1 MLFGRNVTQIA
12 TSPRR
17 YSHSDRSISL
27 LRGMLSRRAASFSKA
42 SGAGRKEPP
51 PHGGIWPPH
60 FVQNLRILRAMEPLR
75 IVPLGGLGEVG
86 KNLMAYELGD
96 EIVVVDAG
104 LAFPRDE
111 HLGVDL
117 VLPDFSYLRDRADR
131 VRAVLLTHAHEDHV
145 GALPYLLREVSI
157 PEVWGTR
164 LTLGL
169 VQPKLDEHGLSHA
182 TDLREARPEDGVA
195 DIGPFRAE
203 WVRMAHSVPDTV
215 AIVLEA
221 GGLRV
226 LHTGDYKLDH
236 TPVDGLRT
244 DVGKLAEIGNRGVD
258 LLLGDSTNAERPG
271 VTGSE
276 RLVGEAFRQI
286 IPVREGRIL
295 VACFASNVHRMQH
308 AVDVAVE
315 TGRKVCVI
323 GRSMRKNLNIARN
336 LGYLEA
342 PDDTFIRPPE
352 LEELAPREVL
362 VLCTG
367 SQGEPLSALTRI
379 AYNDHPAV
387 TVERGDTVILSAKP
401 VPGNELRVHDTINHL
416 AKSGAEVLHQEIA
429 PVHVSGHGNSE
440 ELRTVLGLV
449 RPKAV
454 MPVHGEFRMLAA
466 HAQLARESGVP
477 AGSIVLAE
485 NGSVVELDGGGPR
498 IVDRVETG
506 VTFVDGLGVG
516 DVRDVA
522 LRDRRHLSE
531 HGVLIVVATVG
542 PNGARPTGSPELIAR
557 GFGETEPLVDEM
569 RTEAARVLDECL
581 EQDVSEI
588 KLLQEHL
595 HDALAQLVYDRTGR
609 RPMIL
614 PVIVEV

>member
-1 MLFGRNVTQIA
+1 M
-12 TSPRR
+12 
-17 YSHSDRSISL
+17 
-27 LRGMLSRRAASFSKA
+27 
-42 SGAGRKEPP
+42 
-51 PHGGIWPPH
+51 
-60 FVQNLRILRAMEPLR
+60 RIT
-75 IVPLGGLGEVG
+75 PLGGLGEVG
-86 KNLMAYELGD
+86 KNLTVYESDG

-117 VLPDFSYLRDRADR
+117 VLPDLSYLRERADR
-131 VRAVLLTHAHEDHV
+131 VLAVLLTHAHEDHV
-145 GALPYLLREVSI
+145 GALPYLMREVKV

-169 VQPKLDEHGLSHA
+169 LQPKLDEHGLSQA
-182 TDLREARPEDGVA
+182 TELREARPEDSAVE
-195 DIGPFRAE
+195 IGSFRAE
-203 WVRMAHSVPDTV
+203 FIRMAHSVPDTV

-221 GGLRV
+221 GGLRI

-244 DVGKLAEIGNRGVD
+244 DVGRLADVGNRGVD
-258 LLLGDSTNAERPG
+258 LMLGDSTNAERPG
-271 VTGSE
+271 FTGSE

-286 IPVREGRIL
+286 IPAREGRVL
-295 VACFASNVHRMQH
+295 VASFASNVHRMQQ

-315 TGRKVCVI
+315 TGRKVCII

-352 LEELAPREVL
+352 LEELAPREAMI
-362 VLCTG
+362 LCTG
-367 SQGEPLSALTRI
+367 SQGEPMSALTRI

-387 TVERGDTVILSAKP
+387 RIDRGDTVILSAKP
-401 VPGNELRVHDTINHL
+401 VPGNELRVHDTINRL
-416 AKSGAEVLHQEIA
+416 AKGGAEVLHQEIA

-440 ELRTVLGLV
+440 EIRTVLGLV

-466 HAQLARESGVP
+466 HAQLARDGGVP

-485 NGSVVELDGGGPR
+485 NGSVVELDESGPR

-522 LRDRRHLSE
+522 LRDRQHLSE
-531 HGVLIVVATVG
+531 DGVLIVVATVST
-542 PNGARPTGSPELIAR
+542 NGARPQGTPELIVR
-557 GFGETEPLVDEM
+557 GFGESEPLINELRDES
-569 RTEAARVLDECL
+569 ARVLHDCL
-581 EQDVSEI
+581 DQDITEI

-595 HDALAQLVYDRTGR
+595 HDELAQLVYDRTGR